1 MKTNQGIN
9 SKICRNQTSSPTV
22 YGINGYKSFKTN
34 ALKNYC
40 SHIVGVDSFVY
51 LLSAVTHCKS
61 PVDGCG
67 ISFMSDVG
75 SKKQLHDLPSMA
87 SQSQV
92 SLMSVCELHF
102 VAFPLLFYAYPAM
115 LNPRAGL
122 LSLFFNGVSG
132 QFCLIALI
140 GIVSRKYHLQQAKI
154 TSTI

>member
-1 MKTNQGIN
+1 MKTNEGIN
-9 SKICRNQTSSPTV
+9 SKICRSQTSSPTV
-22 YGINGYKSFKTN
+22 YGIHGYKSFKTN

-61 PVDGCG
+61 PVAGCG
-67 ISFMSDVG
+67 VSFMSDVG
-75 SKKQLHDLPSMA
+75 SKKQLHDLPSMT
-87 SQSQV
+87 SQV

-115 LNPRAGL
+115 LNPCAGL
-122 LSLFFNGVSG
+122 LSLFFKRVSG